1 MVFNRLKNYIRNL
14 RYYNVYLDEHKKSIR
29 KIERLE
35 KKVETQGN
43 KIKKLQQ
50 SNNSHYNYLNTL
62 FIYHTFEESL
72 FLNGL
77 RNVSYQLLLFMDNV
91 CRKHEIEYWLDY
103 GTCLGAVRH
112 GDFIP
117 WDDDLDLGML
127 RKDYIHFIDV
137 IQEEI
142 ELAGLENVSA
152 TFKQS
157 KHKVP
162 RDRWIQLKYIYSG
175 FTRSF
180 ATIDV
185 FPYDYITGWNDETIE
200 DDFQNARDKYYEQKK
215 DGVDNKTIYSD
226 YYNAVNLNLEKED
239 YFISGIEG
247 VRGRVNLYPFKIL
260 RTEDYFPLRK
270 ETFGPFQLPVPKN
283 TDEYLENIYGKRF
296 YSIPK
301 NLREH
306 GRMKIF
312 IKYDNILDMLNEA
325 YTSIKKAN
333 DNFK

>member
-127 RKDYIHFIDV
+127 RKDYIIS
-137 IQEEI
+137 
-142 ELAGLENVSA
+142 LMLYR
-152 TFKQS
+152 K
-157 KHKVP
+157 
-162 RDRWIQLKYIYSG
+162 R
-175 FTRSF
+175 
-180 ATIDV
+180 
-185 FPYDYITGWNDETIE
+185 
-200 DDFQNARDKYYEQKK
+200 
-215 DGVDNKTIYSD
+215 
-226 YYNAVNLNLEKED
+226 LNLQALKM
-239 YFISGIEG
+239 
-247 VRGRVNLYPFKIL
+247 YPPHSSNPNIRFL
-260 RTEDYFPLRK
+260 
-270 ETFGPFQLPVPKN
+270 ETG
-283 TDEYLENIYGKRF
+283 G
-296 YSIPK
+296 S
-301 NLREH
+301 
-306 GRMKIF
+306 
-312 IKYDNILDMLNEA
+312 
-325 YTSIKKAN
+325 S
-333 DNFK
+333 